1 MSGFGTLSVAAATT
15 PTVISTFFA
24 HFFARPRRKK
34 SSKRSLAQ
42 GGPGGGPEN
51 QLTYEEGLRIV
62 RRFLEF
68 ASRHGL
74 EEVQGFTAMAVP
86 VPRELLPWVLT
97 LPTSHSSHAI
107 DWVKRQ
113 TVVIPEET
121 IERATGILAQHLG
134 SYGPEGESG
143 GGLKLV
149 GGSKWW
155 RIRGRALEGE
165 WIEVR

>member
-34 SSKRSLAQ
+34 SSKRSLDQ

-51 QLTYEEGLRIV
+51 QLTYEEGLRVV

-86 VPRELLPWVLT
+86 VPRESRTLVLT
-97 LPTSHSSHAI
+97 TPRSQRSCAI

-113 TVVIPEET
+113 TVVIPDDS
-121 IERATGILAQHLG
+121 IEQAANILADHLG
-134 SYGPEGESG
+134 SYGPEGGSG

-149 GGSKWW
+149 GGSRWW